1 MGFDKTELSSIKDNA
16 IVVIKL
22 YQLLLTLNTY
32 PIVKNNGGYNSR
44 AKFTFV
50 YSKSDNIFKSLFNN
64 YLESNSQLASYDWS
78 KNQQS
83 EHESAFQAINSY
95 RILIANKQKLFCD
108 VITKSQFDL
117 QDVAF
122 SYQSNSLEK

>member
-1 MGFDKTELSSIKDNA
+1 M
-16 IVVIKL
+16 
-22 YQLLLTLNTY
+22 LLTLSIY
-32 PIVKNNGGYNSR
+32 PIVKNKGGYNSR
-44 AKFTFV
+44 TKFSFV
-50 YSKSDNIFKSLFNN
+50 YGKSDNISKSLFNN

-78 KNQQS
+78 KDQQS

-122 SYQSNSLEK
+122 SYQSNFLEK